1 MRFIAKYLENKME
14 KMGVTEH
21 DLLEYYIKG
30 YSSGRMT
37 EKEIIDKLNKKNI
50 DVYTIK
56 EVKSLYNEKA

>member
-1 MRFIAKYLENKME
+1 
-14 KMGVTEH
+14 MGVTEH